1 MTKSFEGWY
10 FKQQSDRHMIAFI
23 PAVHTDNRGNRSGS
37 VQVVT
42 PENSYFI
49 ELPVNTF
56 HIDRKNFIIRA
67 GDSTFSAGG
76 IDVCIRNT
84 GLNVDGRLS
93 YGKIRPPCGD
103 IMGPYRLIPLMEC
116 RHSVFSL
123 THTVSGS
130 LTVNGSVL
138 SFTDGIGYLEGDKG
152 RSFPKRYVWTQCSWA
167 EKGPCA
173 LMLSAAEVKPL
184 GREFIGIIGFVYFK
198 GREFRIATYKGAR
211 IMEIGGGTVVVRQG
225 DFTLSAQR
233 LDCGG
238 HALRA
243 PQSGEMKR
251 LIKESLSCKARYVF
265 MEKNSVL
272 FDLTTDHASFE
283 YEY

>member
-10 FKQQSDRHMIAFI
+10 FKQQSDHHMIAFI
-23 PAVHTDNRGNRSGS
+23 PAVHTDKRGRRLGS

-42 PENSYFI
+42 PKSSYFI

-76 IDVCIRNT
+76 IDVCIRNP

-93 YGKIRPPCGD
+93 YGKIKPPCGD
-103 IMGPYRLIPLMEC
+103 IMGPYSFIPMMEC

-138 SFTDGIGYLEGDKG
+138 SFTDGAGYLEGDKG

-211 IMEIGGGTVVVRQG
+211 VMEIGGGTVVVRQG
-225 DFTLSAQR
+225 DFSLSAQR
-233 LDCGG
+233 LDNGG
-238 HALRA
+238 HTLRA
-243 PQSGEMKR
+243 PQSGDMKR

-265 MEKNSVL
+265 TEKNNVL
-272 FDLTTDHASFE
+272 FDLTTDYASFE
-283 YEY
+283 YEF